1 MNSPI
6 KTPFKLRS
14 RRVTSHQIP
23 VTSLVVADFQ
33 SLLVDTLRKAPALF
47 LYAPTVLDLSALEG
61 EVDPA
66 QLKAIIVGCRS
77 EKLIPF
83 ALTGDRERHQA
94 LAFSMN
100 MAWVEPRSGVNPKT
114 SGAPI
119 EQAESIRKTQVIS
132 TPIRSGQQ
140 VYARDANLLIM
151 NQVSA
156 GAEVVA
162 DGNIHI
168 YGTLRG
174 RAIAG
179 AQGREQSEVVC
190 QKMQAELIAIAG
202 TYLVQE
208 NFPDGNGPA
217 RCHLVDNNILIDY
230 L

>member
-1 MNSPI
+1 MNSANKI
-6 KTPFKLRS
+6 PFKLRS
-14 RRVTSHQIP
+14 RRVASHQIP
-23 VTSLVVADFQ
+23 VTSLVLADFQ

-47 LYAPTVLDLSALEG
+47 LYAPTILDLSVLED
-61 EVDPA
+61 EIDPV
-66 QLKAIIVGCRS
+66 QLEAIIVGCRA
-77 EKLIPF
+77 EKLIPY
-83 ALTGDRERHQA
+83 ALTGDRERHQK
-94 LAFSMN
+94 LAFSLN
-100 MAWVEPRSGVNPKT
+100 LAWVEPRSGANPKSSHT
-114 SGAPI
+114 PVA
-119 EQAESIRKTQVIS
+119 QTESIRKTQVIS
-132 TPIRSGQQ
+132 SPVRSGQQ
-140 VYARDANLLIM
+140 VYARNANLLIM

-208 NFPDGNGPA
+208 NFPDGSGAA